1 MPFFRLWRVT
11 LATLEQRLNQMLEA
25 PILALGFELWG
36 IEFVRAGKHSTLRVY
51 IDHQDGITVEN
62 CAEVS
67 HQVSSILDVED
78 PITTEYNLEV
88 SSPGMDRILF
98 KPEQYARYIGEQLNL
113 TLRIAV
119 NNRRKFKGVIS
130 RVDGDNLLLSVDGN
144 EETVA
149 FANIQQ
155 ANLIPNF
162 D

>member
-1 MPFFRLWRVT
+1 M
-11 LATLEQRLNQMLEA
+11 ATLEQRLIQMLES
-25 PILALGFELWG
+25 PVESLGFELWG
-36 IEFVRAGKHSTLRVY
+36 IEFVRAGKHSTLRVF
-51 IDHQDGITVEN
+51 IDHENGITVEN

-88 SSPGMDRILF
+88 SSPGMDRLLF
-98 KPEQYARYIGEQLNL
+98 KPSQYEKYLGEQVNL
-113 TLRIAV
+113 TLRMAV
-119 NNRRKFKGVIS
+119 NNRRKYKGVIT
-130 RVDGDNLLLSVDGN
+130 RIEGEMLVLVVDGN

-155 ANLIPNF
+155 ANLVPNF

>member
-1 MPFFRLWRVT
+1 M
-11 LATLEQRLNQMLEA
+11 ATLEQRLNQMLEA

-119 NNRRKFKGVIS
+119 NNRRKFKGVIC

>member
-1 MPFFRLWRVT
+1 M
-11 LATLEQRLNQMLEA
+11 ATLEQRLNQMLEA

-88 SSPGMDRILF
+88 SSPGMDRVLF
-98 KPEQYARYIGEQLNL
+98 KPEQYARYIGEQFNL
-113 TLRIAV
+113 TLRMAV

>member
-1 MPFFRLWRVT
+1 M
-11 LATLEQRLNQMLEA
+11 ATLEQRLNQMLEA

-155 ANLIPNF
+155 ANLVPNF

>member
-1 MPFFRLWRVT
+1 M
-11 LATLEQRLNQMLEA
+11 ATLEQRLNQMLDA

>member
-1 MPFFRLWRVT
+1 M
-11 LATLEQRLNQMLEA
+11 ATLEQRLNQMLEA
-25 PILALGFELWG
+25 PIQALGFELWG

-51 IDHQDGITVEN
+51 IDHDDGISVEN

-67 HQVSSILDVED
+67 HQISSILDVED

-98 KPEQYARYIGEQLNL
+98 KPEQYVRYIGEQLSL

-130 RVDGDNLLLSVDGN
+130 RVEGDNLLLSVDGN

>member
-1 MPFFRLWRVT
+1 M
-11 LATLEQRLNQMLEA
+11 ATLEQRLIQMFEG

-51 IDHQDGITVEN
+51 IDHPDGISVEN

-78 PITTEYNLEV
+78 PISSEYNLEV
-88 SSPGMDRILF
+88 SSPGMDRCLF
-98 KPEQYARYIGEQLNL
+98 KPSQYEQYLGEQVSL
-113 TLRIAV
+113 TLRMAV
-119 NNRRKFKGVIS
+119 NNRRKYKGVIS
-130 RVDGDNLLLSVDGN
+130 RVEGEMLMLNVDGN

-155 ANLIPNF
+155 ANLVPNF